1 MGRPKKDA
9 KYLNVYLSRQVYE
22 DFAKF
27 CEEFGQSKSLATE
40 RAINLYME
48 EMRKKNSTGKGTDAN
63 E

>member
-9 KYLNVYLSRQVYE
+9 KYLNVYLTRQVYE
-22 DFAKF
+22 EFAAF

-48 EMRKKNSTGKGTDAN
+48 DMRKKNNTVKGTSVN